1 MNPAGQLDLTAILAP
16 FNQQFYHR
24 MPFVFL
30 FMVAILL
37 VKVSLRIIAAR
48 CANALGGRSKRAAEP
63 GRTTIALVLLPI
75 SLGILYIGLEG
86 AMPGTAQSFVTGV
99 TQAWGG

>member
-1 MNPAGQLDLTAILAP
+1 MNPAGQLDFTAMMAP

-30 FMVAILL
+30 FMVAVLL
-37 VKVSLRIIAAR
+37 VKVSLRIIAER
-48 CANALGGRSKRAAEP
+48 CAYALGGRPRRTVDP
-63 GRTTIALVLLPI
+63 GRTAVALVLLPI
-75 SLGILYIGLEG
+75 SLGLLYMGLEG
-86 AMPGTAQSFVTGV
+86 AMPGTTQSFVTGV